1 MNFKQIVVL
10 ALVCLNTTICL
21 AHRKD
26 IVVIDDASIPLSNK
40 EAILILPGF
49 NSKKHGVK
57 DIRDYFSHK
66 GYDVFIPHY
75 LGRDSLQQS
84 VNTVHDFMN
93 EHHLPQYKKL
103 HVFSYIAGTWVLNL
117 WLQQHPQNNI
127 TSIVYDRSPMQERV
141 PFALVQ
147 DNPFIFK
154 LVLGKVLKQFSIT
167 PYPEIQNN
175 SKQLGIIVE
184 NKPTKLFLKHKKSAL
199 KSGAITFSL
208 DSLHQNCDDYFY
220 DCINHDEMYYQF
232 KIIGPEILYFFKN
245 GTFSKEARKEYY
257 DYNLYNKQ
265 IEDCGIP
272 NGHF

>member
-1 MNFKQIVVL
+1 MKIKAIIVLIVL
-10 ALVCLNTTICL
+10 SLNTTVCL

-26 IVVIDDASIPLSNK
+26 IVVIDDTTISFSNK

-66 GYDVFIPHY
+66 GYDVYIPHY
-75 LGRDSLQQS
+75 LGRDSLQQCVS
-84 VNTVHDFMN
+84 TVNDFMN
-93 EHHLPQYKKL
+93 VYHLSEYKKL
-103 HVFSYIAGTWVLNL
+103 HVFSYIAGTWVLNI

-127 TSIVYDRSPMQERV
+127 VSIVYDRSPMQEKV
-141 PFALVQ
+141 PFALLE

-154 LVLGKVLKQFSIT
+154 LALGNILKEFAKTS
-167 PYPEIQNN
+167 YPSIQND
-175 SKQLGIIVE
+175 SKHLGVIVE

-199 KSGAITFSL
+199 KSGAITFNL
-208 DSLHQNCDDYFY
+208 DSLHQNFDDYFY

-232 KIIGPEILYFFKN
+232 KTIGPEILYFFKN
-245 GTFSKEARKEYY
+245 GTFSKDARKECY

-265 IEDCGIP
+265 IDDCGIP

>member
-10 ALVCLNTTICL
+10 ALVFLNATICL

-66 GYDVFIPHY
+66 GYDVYIPHY
-75 LGRDSLQQS
+75 LGRDSLQQC
-84 VNTVHDFMN
+84 VNTVNDFMN
-93 EHHLPQYKKL
+93 EHHLSQYKKL
-103 HVFSYIAGTWVLNL
+103 HVFSYIAGTWILNL
-117 WLQQHPQNNI
+117 WLQQHPKNNI
-127 TSIVYDRSPMQERV
+127 ASIVYDRSPMQERV
-141 PFALVQ
+141 PFALVE

-154 LVLGKVLKQFSIT
+154 LALGNILKEFAKT
-167 PYPEIQNN
+167 PYPVIQND
-175 SKQLGIIVE
+175 SKHLGIIIE

-199 KSGAITFSL
+199 KSGTISFNL

-265 IEDCGIP
+265 IDDCGIP

>member
-1 MNFKQIVVL
+1 MSFKAIIVLIVW
-10 ALVCLNTTICL
+10 CLNTTVCL

-26 IVVIDDASIPLSNK
+26 IVVIDDTTISFSSK

-57 DIRDYFSHK
+57 DIRDCFSHK
-66 GYDVFIPHY
+66 GYDVYIPHY
-75 LGRDSLQQS
+75 LGRDSLQQC
-84 VNTVHDFMN
+84 VNTVNDFMN
-93 EHHLPQYKKL
+93 EYHLSEYKKL

-127 TSIVYDRSPMQERV
+127 VSIVYDRSPMQERV
-141 PFALVQ
+141 PFALVE

-167 PYPEIQNN
+167 QYPSIQND
-175 SKQLGIIVE
+175 SKYLGVIVE

-199 KSGAITFSL
+199 KSGAITFKL

-232 KIIGPEILYFFKN
+232 KTIGPEILYFFKN

-265 IEDCGIP
+265 IDDCGIP
-272 NGHF
+272 SGHF